1 MPVVVWMLAI
11 YRAVQTRT
19 SPVQTPPEAGRQ
31 TRLSAGAP
39 SPGGDTPVVKNR
51 VKEAASDEIRD
62 PVTG

>member
-11 YRAVQTRT
+11 YRAAQTLAF
-19 SPVQTPPEAGRQ
+19 PVQIPPEAGRQ

-39 SPGGDTPVVKNR
+39 SPGSDTPVVKNR
-51 VKEAASDEIRD
+51 VKEAASDKMRD